1 MSIAPQKPSVPF
13 FNYRGAFA
21 KDREKFLEIM
31 GAVIDRGAF
40 IMQSDVFEF
49 EAKLAKFVG
58 AKHAFG
64 LANGTDAI
72 QIGLMAGGLKQGD
85 EVLFPS
91 HTMVATP
98 SAIAM
103 AGGVPV
109 PVEMGPDHM
118 MDHTDLERHIT
129 SKTKAIC
136 PVQVNGRTCNMD
148 AIQAVCDKYGLFIV
162 EDAAQG
168 LGSKWKGKSAGTFGA
183 AGTFSFYPAK
193 VLGCFGDGG
202 GLVTNDDE
210 VADRV
215 TMLRDH
221 GRRAD
226 GEIQTWGFNS
236 RLDNIQAAIL
246 NFQLETYDDVIAR
259 RREIAAKYQALLGD
273 LSELTLPPAPDADAD
288 HFDVYQNYEI
298 EADRRDDLK
307 AHLAENNIGTLIQWS
322 GKAVHQWPG
331 LGFNVS
337 LPKTEKFFT
346 RCLMIPM
353 NMTMTDSDIEY
364 VAETIRK
371 FYGR

>member
-1 MSIAPQKPSVPF
+1 MSLANPTRNVPF

-21 KDREKFLEIM
+21 KDREQFIGIM
-31 GAVIDRGAF
+31 TDVLDRGAF
-40 IMQSDVFEF
+40 IMQQDVRDFE
-49 EAKLAKFVG
+49 KNLAKYLGV
-58 AKHAFG
+58 KHAFG

-72 QIGLMAGGLKQGD
+72 QIGLMAAGLEQGD

-136 PVQVNGRTCNMD
+136 PVQVNGRTCDMD
-148 AIQAVCDKYGLFIV
+148 AIQSVCDKHGLFIV

-168 LGSKWKGKSAGTFGA
+168 LGSKFKGRFAGTFGA

-202 GLVTNDDE
+202 GLVTNDDA
-210 VADRV
+210 VADKV

-221 GRRAD
+221 GRRED
-226 GEIQTWGFNS
+226 GEIRTWGFNS
-236 RLDNIQAAIL
+236 RLDNMQAAIL
-246 NFQLETYDDVIAR
+246 NYQLKTYDTIVNR
-259 RREIAAKYQALLGD
+259 RRAIAKQYQALLGD
-273 LSELTLPPAPDADAD
+273 LENVVLPPGPDSDPD
-288 HFDVYQNYEI
+288 HFD
-298 EADRRDDLK
+298 RRDELQ
-307 AHLAENNIGTLIQWS
+307 AHLREKGIGTLIQWS

-337 LPKTEKFFT
+337 LPKTEKFFE
-346 RCLMIPM
+346 RCIMIPM
-353 NMTMTDSDIEY
+353 NMTMEDADVEY
-364 VAETIRK
+364 VAETIRA
-371 FYGR
+371 FYK

>member
-1 MSIAPQKPSVPF
+1 MSLASPTKSIPF

-31 GAVIDRGAF
+31 GTVLDRGAF
-40 IMQSDVFEF
+40 IMQSDCLDFE
-49 EAKLAKFVG
+49 KNLAEYLGV
-58 AKHAFG
+58 KHAFG

-72 QIGLMAGGLKQGD
+72 QIGLMAAGLKAGD

-98 SAIAM
+98 AAIAM

-118 MDHTDLERHIT
+118 MDPSDLERAIT
-129 SKTKAIC
+129 SKTRAVC

-148 AIQAVCDKYGLFIV
+148 AIQAVCDRHGLFIV

-168 LGSKWKGKSAGTFGA
+168 LGSKFKGRFAGTFGK

-210 VADRV
+210 VADMV

-221 GRRAD
+221 GRRED
-226 GEIQTWGFNS
+226 GEIRMWGFNS
-236 RLDNIQAAIL
+236 RLDNMQAAIL
-246 NFQLETYDDVIAR
+246 NFQLATYDDVIAR
-259 RREIAAKYQALLGD
+259 RRAIAAQYQALLGD
-273 LSELTLPPAPDADAD
+273 MPQLTLPPAPDSDPD
-288 HFDVYQNYEI
+288 HFDVYQNYEL
-298 EADRRDDLK
+298 EADRRDELK
-307 AHLAENNIGTLIQWS
+307 AYLAENGIGTLIQWS

-337 LPKTEKFFT
+337 LPKTERFFE

-353 NMTMTDSDIEY
+353 NMTMTDDDVEI
-364 VAETIRK
+364 VAGTIRK
-371 FYGR
+371 FYGN

>member
-1 MSIAPQKPSVPF
+1 MSLATPTRNVPF

-21 KDREKFLEIM
+21 QDREKFIEIM
-31 GAVIDRGAF
+31 TNVLDRGAF
-40 IMQSDVFEF
+40 IMQSDVFDF
-49 EAKLAKFVG
+49 EKNLASYLGV
-58 AKHAFG
+58 KHAFG

-72 QIGLMAGGLKQGD
+72 QIGLMAAGLKQGD

-98 SAIAM
+98 AAIHM
-103 AGGVPV
+103 AGGIPV

-118 MDHTDLERHIT
+118 MDPGDLERNIT

-136 PVQVNGRTCNMD
+136 PVQVNGRTCDMD

-168 LGSKWKGKSAGTFGA
+168 LGSKFKGRCAGTFGA

-202 GLVTNDDE
+202 GLVTNDDN
-210 VADRV
+210 VADAV

-221 GRRAD
+221 GRRED
-226 GEIQTWGFNS
+226 GEIRSWGFNS
-236 RLDNIQAAIL
+236 RLDNMQAAIL
-246 NFQLETYDDVIAR
+246 NFQLESYDSVIAR
-259 RREIAAKYQALLGD
+259 RREIAAQYQAQLGD
-273 LSELTLPPAPDADAD
+273 FDRVVLPPGPDNGD
-288 HFDVYQNYEI
+288 HFDVYQNYEL
-298 EADRRDDLK
+298 EADDRDALQVFLK
-307 AHLAENNIGTLIQWS
+307 ENGIGTLIQWS
-322 GKAVHQWPG
+322 GKAVHQWEG
-331 LGFNVS
+331 LGMTGAK

-353 NMTMTDSDIEY
+353 NMTITDEEVGY
-364 VAETIRK
+364 VTGKIRE
-371 FYGR
+371 FYA